1 MDDKKKKFMI
11 PETEIVNFTNEEIIT
26 ISATDDVANIGDGE
40 NEEDY

>member
-11 PETEIVNFTNEEIIT
+11 PEAEKVNFVEDDIIT
-26 ISATDDVANIGDGE
+26 LSDGTDAGIGGGE